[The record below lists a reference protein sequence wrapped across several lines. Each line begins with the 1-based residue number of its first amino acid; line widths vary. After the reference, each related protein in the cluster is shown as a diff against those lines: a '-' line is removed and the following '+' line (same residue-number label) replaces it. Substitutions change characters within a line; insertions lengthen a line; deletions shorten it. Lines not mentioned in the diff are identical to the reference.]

1 MMDGNKINEKE
12 RLIRFKA
19 DDGFPISALL
29 VTKDH
34 GRKEDI
40 ADIPI
45 LLQVHGLLGHFLA
58 RGTPRLLPHALLE
71 CGFNSLSIN
80 TRLASTGQITGVGIF
95 DDTIRDIDAAVT
107 FLLQDGFKTIFI
119 LGYSLGA
126 SMVAYWAANRK
137 YPQVKGLILEGA
149 LYSVA
154 DSQRKRLE
162 KWEST
167 PTYEEITSKARSVLG
182 NDPYNSVR
190 DENFVVYQ
198 AKGPSRE
205 PINNEIFTYKTW
217 WFMAGPESH
226 RAMVCKQIGKVHLPI
241 LFMRGEN
248 DPVVEEWETEELGK
262 IAKRAGN
269 RCVKTKQIP
278 KAKHDCMEN
287 PEMMLKE
294 IFAMMS
300 DGTV

>member
-1 MMDGNKINEKE
+1 
-12 RLIRFKA
+12 
-19 DDGFPISALL
+19 
-29 VTKDH
+29 
-34 GRKEDI
+34 
-40 ADIPI
+40 
-45 LLQVHGLLGHFLA
+45 
-58 RGTPRLLPHALLE
+58 
-71 CGFNSLSIN
+71 
-80 TRLASTGQITGVGIF
+80 VGIF

-294 IFAMMS
+294 IVAMMS